1 LKAAADKPEALNAN
15 DDEEDARQS
24 KIKPAELRDDHP
36 LLLPVVVNRRVY
48 LASVGHF
55 TIGWRVYA
63 DWKVAVDA
71 GDADKTSEIA
81 RFAVGM
87 AKGRIVAATG
97 K

>member
-1 LKAAADKPEALNAN
+1 
-15 DDEEDARQS
+15 
-24 KIKPAELRDDHP
+24 
-36 LLLPVVVNRRVY
+36 
-48 LASVGHF
+48 
-55 TIGWRVYA
+55 VYA